1 MNKLAPS
8 WQMGHPTAPHIPS
21 AYAISLSLSLS
32 LCFRTTWLGLAN
44 IEPKHQPPYGP
55 YLSREFL
62 ILTKRKQYPIS
73 QFPRFL
79 TLLYPKKAN
88 TVCSVSHAHKE
99 HSQTKQAFRW
109 RSGTFHGLVGI
120 RICEVCVVG
129 KSQYNYI
136 N

>member
-32 LCFRTTWLGLAN
+32 LSMLQDGLAWLGLAN

-73 QFPRFL
+73 QFPIFL

-88 TVCSVSHAHKE
+88 TVCSVSHAHKVCVQ
-99 HSQTKQAFRW
+99 HSQTKQAFR
-109 RSGTFHGLVGI
+109 
-120 RICEVCVVG
+120 
-129 KSQYNYI
+129 
-136 N
+136 